1 MASHHGRRSGF
12 TLIELLITV
21 AIIGIMASMVLFA
34 LYCAGEASKTAKTR
48 SLVTKLANVINAKMD
63 AYQTRRVPI
72 VIPPETTSLQL
83 TAKYRLDALRDL
95 MRLEMPD
102 RWTDV
107 IDVPATWTPTPILRP
122 AISAAY
128 LRRYN
133 AASAHPN
140 INLHEAAECLYL
152 IVMGGIGEDADAREV
167 FRAADSADTDGDGL
181 REFVDGWG
189 KPIYWVRWPIGFK
202 SDFVQ
207 MPIGDVFDSLDPMH
221 VYRIPLP
228 ASTRTPDLLA
238 TGDTFAHQPL
248 IYSAGAD
255 GFYGIARD
263 RSTPLHYADA
273 TIRLNPYFDISPDKL
288 IGTQWVDPA
297 TPAPAGAWND
307 NIHSHALTA
316 R

>member
-107 IDVPATWTPTPILRP
+107 IDVP
-122 AISAAY
+122 
-128 LRRYN
+128 
-133 AASAHPN
+133 
-140 INLHEAAECLYL
+140 
-152 IVMGGIGEDADAREV
+152 
-167 FRAADSADTDGDGL
+167 
-181 REFVDGWG
+181 
-189 KPIYWVRWPIGFK
+189 
-202 SDFVQ
+202 
-207 MPIGDVFDSLDPMH
+207 
-221 VYRIPLP
+221 
-228 ASTRTPDLLA
+228 
-238 TGDTFAHQPL
+238 
-248 IYSAGAD
+248 SAG
-255 GFYGIARD
+255 RM
-263 RSTPLHYADA
+263 S
-273 TIRLNPYFDISPDKL
+273 
-288 IGTQWVDPA
+288 
-297 TPAPAGAWND
+297 
-307 NIHSHALTA
+307 
-316 R
+316 